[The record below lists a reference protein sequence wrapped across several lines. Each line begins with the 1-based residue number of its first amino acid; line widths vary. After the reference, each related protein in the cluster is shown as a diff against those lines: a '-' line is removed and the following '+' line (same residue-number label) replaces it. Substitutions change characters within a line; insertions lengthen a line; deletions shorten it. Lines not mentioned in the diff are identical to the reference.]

1 MNGTDSK
8 TTFLQLLQ
16 VLEQFL
22 SSEMK
27 KEFKALIDL
36 MQTLHVDSIRD
47 LSKQIVDF
55 QNKIRKSPEG
65 LSARIQD
72 YLNAK
77 NDSRES
83 EDSVESLTNDFKKLP
98 STGVKAIAKKFDLNL
113 STSKDAELF
122 AEWLQTGTRPP
133 TKEEQLKQD
142 LDDYVK
148 KTLQLRDRDHRNLSE
163 ETTSEMLQIAED
175 VFKKHKIAGLKEYM
189 VGLGLDPQGKSKATL
204 INQIKSHL
212 GNLALSR
219 FKLFTNLEQ
228 SRNLENL

>member
-36 MQTLHVDSIRD
+36 MQTLHVDSIRH

-65 LSARIQD
+65 LSARIQN
-72 YLNAK
+72 YLGAK
-77 NDSRES
+77 NDSRGS

-98 STGVKAIAKKFDLNL
+98 SAGVKVIAKKYDLNL

-133 TKEEQLKQD
+133 TKEELLKQD
-142 LDDYVK
+142 LDDYIK

-163 ETTSEMLQIAED
+163 ETTSEILQIAED

-189 VGLGLDPQGKSKATL
+189 VGLGLDPQGKTKATL

-219 FKLFTNLEQ
+219 FKMFTNLEQ

>member
-72 YLNAK
+72 YLTAK

-83 EDSVESLTNDFKKLP
+83 GDSVESLTNDFKKLP

-122 AEWLQTGTRPP
+122 AEWLQTGIRPP

-142 LDDYVK
+142 LDDYIK

-219 FKLFTNLEQ
+219 FKIFTNLEQ